1 MLSFIHNTNGF
12 MYCIQS
18 TLLEGYALMAASDEF
33 TTGWKSVAGHFV
45 HTGPLNSFAL
55 FTKMFER
62 PGVEISVWLLRC
74 EKRKRILVACERKYD
89 WQQRKTQLWKRPLN
103 FWVRVFF
110 KGAVTWFRVNW
121 TPKRTNFNLS
131 VYSRVNQK
139 NNGVHESP
147 KTK

>member
-18 TLLEGYALMAASDEF
+18 TLLEGYALTAASDEF

-74 EKRKRILVACERKYD
+74 EKRKRILKFKNELLVNGNMIDSSGKRNCESDR
-89 WQQRKTQLWKRPLN
+89 
-103 FWVRVFF
+103 
-110 KGAVTWFRVNW
+110 
-121 TPKRTNFNLS
+121 
-131 VYSRVNQK
+131 
-139 NNGVHESP
+139 
-147 KTK
+147 